1 MLFKPILKKSTMY
14 VRIIDP
20 FQNLSHFVRSI
31 VKRKKRATLTQ
42 QFRAALWGTDQA
54 SF

>member
-14 VRIIDP
+14 VRNTFPESQP
-20 FQNLSHFVRSI
+20 FCTFDRE
-31 VKRKKRATLTQ
+31 KKKRATLTQ
-42 QFRAALWGTDQA
+42 QFRAGLWGTDQA